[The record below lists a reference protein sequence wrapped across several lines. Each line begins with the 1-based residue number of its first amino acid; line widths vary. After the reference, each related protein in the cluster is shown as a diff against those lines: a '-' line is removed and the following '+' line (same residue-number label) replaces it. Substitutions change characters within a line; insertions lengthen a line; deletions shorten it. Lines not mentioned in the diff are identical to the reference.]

1 MLAKILVA
9 IVLLQLVL
17 ESVNAQEGNK
27 YPVGPIDDFGAV
39 TTDCP
44 IHKKGGEHHKGHGK
58 EKKEKKHKG
67 TKKPKKPKK
76 GGKTIPPN
84 VEATT
89 DGGEIVPN

>member
-17 ESVNAQEGNK
+17 ESVNAQEG
-27 YPVGPIDDFGAV
+27 YPVGPIDGAV

-44 IHKKGGEHHKGHGK
+44 HKKGGEHHKGHGK
-58 EKKEKKHKG
+58 EKKEKKPKG

-76 GGKTIPPN
+76 GGNTIPPN

-89 DGGEIVPN
+89 DGGEIQN